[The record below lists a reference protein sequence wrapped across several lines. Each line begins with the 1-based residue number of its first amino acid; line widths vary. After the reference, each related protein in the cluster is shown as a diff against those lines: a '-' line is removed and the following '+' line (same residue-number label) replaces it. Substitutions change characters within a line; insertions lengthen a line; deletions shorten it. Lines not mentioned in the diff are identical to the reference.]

1 MLLFISLKIKIFHE
15 SRATQLPHCLVSYLQ
30 TIPLRYDPYFD
41 DFDGEIFGRCQRFV
55 GECLTRV
62 RPAVV
67 QIFVQP
73 ETMHASVNN
82 NNNNKAAL
90 NNFESEGYH
99 FSHSLVF

>member
-1 MLLFISLKIKIFHE
+1 MAYVIFISLKIKIFHE
-15 SRATQLPHCLVSYLQ
+15 SRATQLVATLSGQLS

-55 GECLTRV
+55 GECLARV

-82 NNNNKAAL
+82 NKAAL
-90 NNFESEGYH
+90 NNFVSEGYH